1 MTTIDHRILIPKS
14 AASIWDF
21 ISDVTN
27 NPSWQVDCKSLSILT
42 PAHRSG
48 QGLRWRYSSGA
59 GREYVLEVTAWYDGI
74 GYEYVYVDG
83 LPFKEGKGR
92 IRLQEIPEGT
102 IVQWTLSYEVGGVLG
117 GMRDAV
123 GMRRQLES
131 VMVDSLRS
139 LWKAMQK
146 SSAGEIRESKSLMR
160 DAPGIEERSH
170 YRSRH
175 SGKDDQPAEAPSPS
189 APLSIAEPPVFDD
202 DTRPRVPVTVTEAS
216 DPSSDDILISPDASP
231 EPSELK
237 IPQPAAL
244 DSSKSPVSLVEPVA
258 FSPTPVDPKT
268 PTAEP
273 AFLSA
278 EAAPLPQPKSLEPV
292 PSTPVETGPAS
303 EPVRIDEP
311 LPSTVDT
318 AKVSVFDL
326 FGLPKPSESQKI
338 PAVPIDSPRLQTGDY
353 PLVVDEAES
362 VSSSDVS
369 PRFGLR
375 LRLRRRLVK
384 LRRPV

>member
-48 QGLRWRYSSGA
+48 QGLRWRYSSGS

-74 GYEYVYVDG
+74 GYEYIFVDG

-102 IVQWTLSYEVGGVLG
+102 IVQWTLTYEVGGVLG

-131 VMVDSLRS
+131 VLVDSLRS

-146 SSAGEIRESKSLMR
+146 SAGGELRESKSLMR
-160 DAPGIEERSH
+160 DAPGIQERSQ
-170 YRSRH
+170 YRPRH
-175 SGKDDQPAEAPSPS
+175 PGKDDQLAEAPRSSSPL
-189 APLSIAEPPVFDD
+189 PIAEPPVSEE
-202 DTRPRVPVTVTEAS
+202 DTRPRIPIAVTEAS
-216 DPSSDDILISPDASP
+216 DPSSDDILISPDTAL
-231 EPSELK
+231 EPSELETA
-237 IPQPAAL
+237 QPPTP
-244 DSSKSPVSLVEPVA
+244 DSSNVSVSV
-258 FSPTPVDPKT
+258 V
-268 PTAEP
+268 
-273 AFLSA
+273 
-278 EAAPLPQPKSLEPV
+278 EPV
-292 PSTPVETGPAS
+292 PSPTIAAELKASTIEAPSSARVASLPEGKSSEVAPSIPAEESSAS
-303 EPVRIDEP
+303 EPVRIEEP
-311 LPSTVDT
+311 VPSTSDT
-318 AKVSVFDL
+318 SKLSVFDL

-338 PAVPIDSPRLQTGDY
+338 PAVPIESPRLQTGDY
-353 PLVVDEAES
+353 PLVVDEVEPA
-362 VSSSDVS
+362 SSSDVPARS
-369 PRFGLR
+369 GLR
-375 LRLRRRLVK
+375 LRLRRRLVR

>member
-14 AASIWDF
+14 AASVWDF

-27 NPSWQVDCKSLSILT
+27 SPSWQTDCKSLSILT

-48 QGLRWRYSSGA
+48 QGLRWRYSSGS

-74 GYEYVYVDG
+74 GYEYIYVDG
-83 LPFKEGKGR
+83 LPFKDGKGR

-102 IVQWTLSYEVGGVLG
+102 IVQWTLTYEVGGVLG

-146 SSAGEIRESKSLMR
+146 AAGGELRESKSLMR
-160 DAPGIEERSH
+160 DAPGIEERTQ

-175 SGKDDQPAEAPSPS
+175 SSKDDQSVEAPRSS
-189 APLSIAEPPVFDD
+189 AGFPVTEPPVSEE
-202 DTRPRVPVTVTEAS
+202 DTRPRVPVVVTEAS
-216 DPSSDDILISPDASP
+216 TPSSDDILISPD
-231 EPSELK
+231 
-237 IPQPAAL
+237 L
-244 DSSKSPVSLVEPVA
+244 DSSQVSVSVVESVPPSLTAVE
-258 FSPTPVDPKT
+258 PKT
-268 PTAEP
+268 PATESASS
-273 AFLSA
+273 SA
-278 EAAPLPQPKSLEPV
+278 EYVSLAELKSLEPV
-292 PSTPVETGPAS
+292 PSTPVESVLAS
-303 EPVRIDEP
+303 ESVRIEEP
-311 LPSTVDT
+311 LSSAVDT

-338 PAVPIDSPRLQTGDY
+338 PVVPIESPVLQTGDY
-353 PLVVDEAES
+353 PLVVGESDPES
-362 VSSSDVS
+362 VSVL
-369 PRFGLR
+369 PTRFGLR
-375 LRLRRRLVK
+375 LRLRRRLVR